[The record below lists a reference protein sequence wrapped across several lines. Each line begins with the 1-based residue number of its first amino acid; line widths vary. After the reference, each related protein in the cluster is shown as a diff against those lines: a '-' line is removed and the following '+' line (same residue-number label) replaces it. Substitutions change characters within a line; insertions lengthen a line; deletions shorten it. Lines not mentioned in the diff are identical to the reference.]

1 MADTNIAASIV
12 AGLRAAGHD
21 VVHIAER
28 AEDPGDEALLAEA
41 HLEGR
46 VLISKD
52 HDMGRLV
59 FRDASKHVGVML
71 IDDLGDPRREA
82 RLLMAVIAG
91 EGAALSAGAFLRVS
105 AYGVR
110 RGA

>member
-1 MADTNIAASIV
+1 MADTNIATSSVAS
-12 AGLRAAGHD
+12 LRAAGHD
-21 VVHIAER
+21 LVHIAER
-28 AEDPGDEALLAEA
+28 GEDPGDEAPLAEA

-46 VLISKD
+46 VLISKE

-59 FRDASKHVGVML
+59 FRDALQHSGVIL
-71 IDDLGDPRREA
+71 IDDPRREV

-91 EGAALSAGAFLRVS
+91 EAAALSAGAFLRSS

-110 RGA
+110 SGA